1 MMQKRLI
8 HTVTALALTALST
21 LALAQTPARVGRIA
35 LTQGNVTIAGDVG
48 AVSESALVN
57 WPVTSNN
64 TITTARGARTELRIG
79 STSIRLDGDSS
90 LEVDELDDDNLR
102 LRLNYGSA
110 SVRVVDANVLN
121 SFEIA
126 TPQALLRMREP
137 GRMRIDTERQRDTT
151 SVTVFDG
158 LGLIDAAG
166 GTLPLRAGK
175 RADIVN
181 DDIDTGTA
189 SRDNFDDWALGRD
202 QYQDRSTSARYVTS
216 DMTGYE
222 DLDRYGAWSQDAEY
236 GALWIPQVDN
246 AWAPYRDGRWT
257 WLDPWGWTWVDNAP
271 WGYAP
276 FHYGRWVQV
285 NRRWAW
291 APGHHGGRPVW
302 APALVGWVGGNAS
315 FGGRQQPGQGW
326 YPLSPRDRFVPGYR
340 ASQDHIARL
349 NFGPRRDDGR
359 RDGDGRRPGLTVLPQ
374 GQFGQ
379 RGQVVVPRQN
389 RDGLGGA
396 VLGAAALA
404 AMQPPRPPQAQILGN
419 DRGHDRRNDRG
430 GERRDDDRRSDR
442 GNDRRN
448 EGLGGAMRDATRD
461 VTRQNMPAQPNQF
474 NPQPRQP
481 VTIATPP
488 PQLPGTN
495 TPRAP
500 VMPNMPEPRQPVTIM
515 TPAPVMPNQNQ
526 NQFQN
531 APQRFEHR
539 DGRDRDGRFD
549 GRFDGRN
556 DNRNDGRNDSRN
568 DGRNPR
574 PQFQAQPQQPVQ
586 AQPVRPPVQQPAPQ
600 PAPVAQPAPQPQRN
614 EGGMAGMLRN
624 AARDARQQAA
634 PAPAPAPAPAA
645 VAAPAARP
653 EARQEARQERGG
665 NGRGEGRGEGR
676 NQQER

>member
-1 MMQKRLI
+1 MQKRLI

-21 LALAQTPARVGRIA
+21 LALAQVPARVGRIA
-35 LTQGNVTIAGDVG
+35 LAQGNVTIAGDVG

-102 LRLNYGSA
+102 LRLHYGSA

-121 SFEIA
+121 GFELS
-126 TPQALLRMREP
+126 TPEALLRMREP
-137 GRMRIDTERQRDTT
+137 GRMRVDAERQRDTT

-175 RADIVN
+175 RAEIVN

-222 DLDRYGAWSQDAEY
+222 DLDRYGAWSQNAEY
-236 GALWIPQVDN
+236 GDLWMPQVDS
-246 AWAPYRDGRWT
+246 AWVPYRDGRWT

-285 NRRWAW
+285 NQRWAW

-302 APALVGWVGGNAS
+302 APALVGWVGGNAT

-326 YPLSPRDRFVPGYR
+326 YPLSPRERFVPGYR
-340 ASQDHIARL
+340 ASQDHVSRL
-349 NFGPRRDDGR
+349 NFGPQRQDDR
-359 RDGDGRRPGLTVLPQ
+359 YDGRRPGLTVLPQ

-379 RGQVVVPRQN
+379 RGQVVVPRQ
-389 RDGLGGA
+389 GGVGGA

-404 AMQPPRPPQAQILGN
+404 AMQPPRPPQAQML
-419 DRGHDRRNDRG
+419 
-430 GERRDDDRRSDR
+430 

-448 EGLGGAMRDATRD
+448 EWRNEWRNEGRNDWRSHRGDDRRRDDGGLGGAMRNAARD
-461 VTRQNMPAQPNQF
+461 VQRQDMPPPQNQF
-474 NPQPRQP
+474 MPQPRQP

-500 VMPNMPEPRQPVTIM
+500 VMPNLPQPRQPVTIL
-515 TPAPVMPNQNQ
+515 TPAPVMP

-531 APQRFEHR
+531 APQRFENR
-539 DGRDRDGRFD
+539 DRRDRDGD
-549 GRFDGRN
+549 GRYDGRN
-556 DNRNDGRNDSRN
+556 DGRYDGRNDGRNDER
-568 DGRNPR
+568 RQR
-574 PQFQAQPQQPVQ
+574 PQFQAPPQQQPLQAQPIRQPIRQPVQQPVQ
-586 AQPVRPPVQQPAPQ
+586 QAAPQPAAVVQQPAQQQ
-600 PAPVAQPAPQPQRN
+600 PRN
-614 EGGMAGMLRN
+614 EGGMAGMLRG

-634 PAPAPAPAPAA
+634 PAAAPPAA
-645 VAAPAARP
+645 VAAPAPRAEVHR
-653 EARQEARQERGG
+653 ERGA
-665 NGRGEGRGEGR
+665 EGRT
-676 NQQER
+676 QQER